1 MFERKRKSMAPGNDE
16 KASAA
21 ALRQFRE
28 ACRNL
33 TDISSPQMK
42 MSIAAFFLMIYFV
55 VFIFFGIAIR
65 AIYFTGSALAS
76 YVILGCSFAL
86 AAFYAS
92 ATCKRVFKAVE
103 RWKAKRG

>member
-1 MFERKRKSMAPGNDE
+1 MKSMAPGNEE

-21 ALRQFRE
+21 ALRLFRE
-28 ACRNL
+28 AWRKL

-55 VFIFFGIAIR
+55 VLIFFGIAIR
-65 AIYFTGSALAS
+65 EIYFTGSALAS
-76 YVILGCSFAL
+76 YVILGCSFSL
-86 AAFYAS
+86 AAFFAS
-92 ATCKRVFKAVE
+92 ATCNRVFKAIE